1 MIYTEQKNKE
11 RAIVVGLI
19 RAGQSRKQV
28 EEYLDELEL
37 LADTAG
43 AEILERVVQD
53 RDRIDP
59 AFMIG
64 RGKAREL
71 AETAKYLDADLIIF
85 DDDLS
90 PAQVKNI
97 EELCKIKI
105 VDRSGLILDIFASHA
120 RTREARTQV
129 ELAQLKYFLPRL
141 TRQWTHLSRQ
151 VGGIGVRGPG
161 ETQLEVDRRM
171 IRKRIA
177 LLESELE
184 KIARQR
190 TLRRKNRRNVF
201 KAALVGYTNVG
212 KSTILNSLTNAEA
225 LVKDQ
230 LFATLDSTIRSMD
243 LSNRNKVLLID
254 TVGFIR
260 KLPHHLVASF
270 KSTLEEVSDADL
282 LLHVIDIS
290 LPEFREQM
298 SVVDSVLSELK
309 INNRP
314 VLKVFNKIDLLEDP
328 SIMPYIRQT
337 EQPCVFISAQRGI
350 YLDELEK
357 HILTLAEQ
365 HSKQIRIILPLDQT
379 KILSQLHNMAEIST
393 IEYQDDK
400 TIVHLTASPVN
411 ASKINRLVNNIK
423 FKDEYTG
430 S

>member
-1 MIYTEQKNKE
+1 LIDTQENNKE
-11 RAIVVGLI
+11 RAIVVGLN
-19 RAGQSRKQV
+19 RRGQSKTQV
-28 EEYLDELEL
+28 EDYLNELEL

-43 AEILERVVQD
+43 AEIVERVIQD

-64 RGKAREL
+64 RGKAQEL
-71 AETAKYLDADLIIF
+71 ASMAKYLDADLIIF

-105 VDRSGLILDIFASHA
+105 IDRSGLILDIFAHHA
-120 RTREARTQV
+120 RTKEARTQV

-177 LLESELE
+177 VLEKELE
-184 KIARQR
+184 KITKQR
-190 TLRRKNRRNVF
+190 TIRRKNRKDVF
-201 KAALVGYTNVG
+201 KTALLGYTNVG

-225 LVKDQ
+225 PVKNQ
-230 LFATLDSTIRSMD
+230 LFATLDSTIRSLD
-243 LSNRNKVLLID
+243 ISSRYKVLMID

-270 KSTLEEVSDADL
+270 KSTLEETTDADL
-282 LLHVIDIS
+282 LLHVVDIS

-298 SVVDSVLSELK
+298 NVVDSVLSELN
-309 INNRP
+309 INNQP
-314 VLKVFNKIDLLEDP
+314 ILKVFNKIDLLEDL
-328 SIMPYIRQT
+328 SMLRDLKHS

-350 YLDELEK
+350 FLDELENQ
-357 HILTLAEQ
+357 ILFFAEQ
-365 HSKQIRIILPLDQT
+365 HSKQMQVILPIDQT
-379 KILSQLHNMAEIST
+379 KILSQLHNIAEISA
-393 IEYQDDK
+393 IEYKDNK
-400 TIVHLTASPVN
+400 TIINLTASPIN
-411 ASKINRLVNNIK
+411 ARKIDRLINSIK
-423 FKDEYTG
+423 N
-430 S
+430 